1 MGKAYRVC
9 TDLHGSSQ
17 KIALKNVLCLPK
29 LKRNLLSVQALAK
42 LSVLFEGDECKIS
55 KDSRLIGIGTMQGK
69 LYMLKVISEEYVNVA
84 KNNLNIELWHC
95 RFGHTGMD
103 NISKLINENMVEGMS
118 STKDGGVSDVC
129 EACVMGKQHR
139 VPHPKKS
146 FNKATEL
153 FETVHSDVCGPMN
166 VK

>member
-17 KIALKNVLCLPK
+17 KIALKNVLYLPK
-29 LKRNLLSVQALAK
+29 LKRNLLSVQALTK

-84 KNNLNIELWHC
+84 KPI
-95 RFGHTGMD
+95 
-103 NISKLINENMVEGMS
+103 
-118 STKDGGVSDVC
+118 
-129 EACVMGKQHR
+129 
-139 VPHPKKS
+139 
-146 FNKATEL
+146 
-153 FETVHSDVCGPMN
+153 
-166 VK
+166 